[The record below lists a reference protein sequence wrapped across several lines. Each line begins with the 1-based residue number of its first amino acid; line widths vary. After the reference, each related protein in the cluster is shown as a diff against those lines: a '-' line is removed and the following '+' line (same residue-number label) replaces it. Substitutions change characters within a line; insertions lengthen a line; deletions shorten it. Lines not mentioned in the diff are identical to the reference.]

1 MDEKRY
7 CVYTHTNKINNKIYV
22 GMTSLKPE
30 QRWNKG
36 QGYSQQPKFYQ
47 DIEKYGWD
55 NFIHKIEFEN
65 LTKKEAQ
72 KKEIELIEKYNTRD
86 ETFGY
91 NSNCAHFNSMGN
103 YTYEYHIDPEYEKH
117 IGKEKL
123 YYCIELDKAFK
134 TTKGA
139 EEATGICYTSVSR
152 ACKGIRKSA
161 GKHPITNEPLH
172 WKYIYLD

>member
-7 CVYTHTNKINNKIYV
+7 CVYTHTNKFNNKIYV

-30 QRWNKG
+30 QRWSKG
-36 QGYSQQPKFYQ
+36 YGYSNQPKFFQ
-47 DIEKYGWD
+47 DIGKYGWD

-65 LTKKEAQ
+65 LTKEEAQ

-91 NSNCAHFNSMGN
+91 NSNCAHFNSNGN
-103 YTYEYHIDPEYEKH
+103 YTYRTTRD
-117 IGKEKL
+117 KL
-123 YYCIELDKAFK
+123 YYCIELDKTFK
-134 TTKGA
+134 TLKSA
-139 EEATGICYTSVSR
+139 EEITGVCSSSIARV
-152 ACKGIRKSA
+152 CKGERKSA
-161 GKHPITNEPLH
+161 GKHPITKEALH

>member
-65 LTKKEAQ
+65 LTKKEEK

-91 NSNCAHFNSMGN
+91 NSNCSHFNSIVN
-103 YTYEYHIDPEYEKH
+103 YTYEYHI
-117 IGKEKL
+117 
-123 YYCIELDKAFK
+123 
-134 TTKGA
+134 
-139 EEATGICYTSVSR
+139 
-152 ACKGIRKSA
+152 
-161 GKHPITNEPLH
+161 EP
-172 WKYIYLD
+172 

>member
-65 LTKKEAQ
+65 LTKK
-72 KKEIELIEKYNTRD
+72 KYD
-86 ETFGY
+86 G
-91 NSNCAHFNSMGN
+91 SNRGHCIFTLNCGTKQEN
-103 YTYEYHIDPEYEKH
+103 QLKIDF
-117 IGKEKL
+117 I
-123 YYCIELDKAFK
+123 
-134 TTKGA
+134 
-139 EEATGICYTSVSR
+139 
-152 ACKGIRKSA
+152 
-161 GKHPITNEPLH
+161 
-172 WKYIYLD
+172 